1 MTGQGRNERFGI
13 KEALRGLLGGSDGKE
28 SAFNAEDLRT
38 IPGFSPWIGNL
49 PWRRKWQ
56 PTPVVLPEKSRGQR
70 SLLGYNPW
78 GLKELDTTE

>member
-28 SAFNAEDLRT
+28 SAFNAEDLGT

-78 GLKELDTTE
+78 GVKESDTTE